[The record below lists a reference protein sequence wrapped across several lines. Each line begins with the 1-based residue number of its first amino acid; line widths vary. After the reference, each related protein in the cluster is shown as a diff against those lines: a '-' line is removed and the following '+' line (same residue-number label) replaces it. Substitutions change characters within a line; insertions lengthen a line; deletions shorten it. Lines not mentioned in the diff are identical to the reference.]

1 MPIIVPLFAAAVALT
16 GSAAGAAPP
25 AFTPEMLNML
35 PPPGLYR
42 LEAGQG
48 ITRHLDTPVTITD
61 HKNGATGT
69 VTTTTD
75 TGENHRVTTTT
86 GGRSTTC
93 RRMGQQVVPESAT
106 FAAPHACKNLSL
118 TLDGNT
124 LTMVDQCSIG
134 RMTSIVRKLSD
145 TTWENAFDVAQP
157 VSLPG
162 DAWGVPELLEAS
174 GTPEQREQARQVRRI
189 KTERDAQAAAD
200 IARVRAALNR
210 DLQTARTAKERAS
223 ARKAIEVMAG
233 IDTRQ
238 PAIRHTHTE
247 RWTLISRTCGAVKP
261 GPVAPALQR

>member
-1 MPIIVPLFAAAVALT
+1 MPTIVPLFAAAAVLT

-42 LEAGQG
+42 LEVGQG

-61 HKNGATGT
+61 HKNGVTGT

-75 TGENHRVTTTT
+75 TGENRTVTTTT

-93 RRMGQQVVPESAT
+93 RRMGQQVLPESAP

-145 TTWENAFDVAQP
+145 TTWENAFDV
-157 VSLPG
+157 
-162 DAWGVPELLEAS
+162 PELLEAT

-189 KTERDAQAAAD
+189 KTERDAQAVAD

-233 IDTRQ
+233 IDARQ

-247 RWTLISRTCGAVKP
+247 RWTLISHTCGAVKP
-261 GPVAPALQR
+261 GPAEPALQR

>member
-1 MPIIVPLFAAAVALT
+1 VPTILSLFLFAVVAVLP

-25 AFTPEMLNML
+25 AFAPEMLNML

-42 LEAGQG
+42 LEVGQG
-48 ITRHLDTPVTITD
+48 ITRHLDTL
-61 HKNGATGT
+61 
-69 VTTTTD
+69 TTTTD
-75 TGENHRVTTTT
+75 TGESLTVTTTT

-93 RRMGQQVVPESAT
+93 RRMGQQVVPEAAP

-118 TLDGNT
+118 KLDGNT

-134 RMTSIVRKLSD
+134 RMTSTVRKLSD

-162 DAWGVPELLEAS
+162 DAWGVPELLEAA

-210 DLQTARTAKERAS
+210 DLQAARTAKERAS
-223 ARKAIEVMAG
+223 ARKANEVMAG
-233 IDTRQ
+233 IDARQ

-261 GPVAPALQR
+261 GPAAPALQR